1 MIKLKTAVH
10 TFFLF
15 LIPFLLTASPDSA
28 AVKTAAD
35 TIWQSTKGSGGSNQF
50 YTVFLMT
57 ALLLLVLVSGAY
69 IYKKLGGKSKFIG
82 KSDIRILSRRH
93 LGPKQSIVIAVIEN
107 KKYALGITEQSINLI
122 ADLGEASDLETDEE
136 ESKIQGRGFGSIL
149 ELLKKDKQ

>member
-1 MIKLKTAVH
+1 MIKLKIAAL
-10 TFFLF
+10 TFL
-15 LIPFLLTASPDSA
+15 LILMPLVLTASPDSST
-28 AVKTAAD
+28 VKSIAD
-35 TIWQSTKGSGGSNQF
+35 TVWQSTRSSGTGSQF
-50 YTVFLMT
+50 YDVFLMT

-122 ADLGEASDLETDEE
+122 ADLGEASDLETAEE
-136 ESKIQGRGFGSIL
+136 DSKVQSRSFSSIFD
-149 ELLKKDKQ
+149 LLKKDKT